1 MKNTVN
7 FKIADVKVKAAI
19 TAYGKTAASKLEAEA
34 KKDAPWTDRTSNAR
48 NSLQGKFITRPGVSR
63 ISLSGNMS
71 YSPWL
76 ELANEKKYAILK
88 PTMFKYG
95 YEIVKGYQRIVNS
108 L

>member
-19 TAYGKTAASKLEAEA
+19 TAYGKTAASNLEAEA
-34 KKDAPWTDRTSNAR
+34 KKDAPWTDRTGNAR
-48 NSLQGKFITRPGVSR
+48 NSIQGKFITRPGVSR
-63 ISLSGNMS
+63 ISLSGNMA
-71 YSPWL
+71 YSPEL
-76 ELANEKKYAILK
+76 ELGYEKKYAILK

-95 YEIVKGYQRIVNS
+95 PDILKGYQRIVNG